1 MPLHWFHSPI
11 AIGIGANSTGIVRI
25 KIDFQNLNTPVF
37 KFMVRLT
44 FGVLMLY
51 FSKDNKKNKCC
62 ASDTC
67 DRCGPE
73 RPLTFLRVGAFWV
86 P

>member
-51 FSKDNKKNKCC
+51 FSKDNKKNKC
-62 ASDTC
+62 
-67 DRCGPE
+67 
-73 RPLTFLRVGAFWV
+73 
-86 P
+86 